1 MGTLAAA
8 DVRRKVIAEVRDD
21 RGRLLL
27 EDVHWLVPVL
37 VEDKQRPGIIVA
49 RGEFARA
56 DSPTEN
62 KRMYGQHLFERE
74 ITKLQESVEG
84 RRQYGELDHP
94 SDGKIALQR
103 TSHLIT
109 ELKLAPDGRV
119 LGALEVLD
127 TSQGLNLQAILK
139 QGGRVG
145 ISSRGF
151 GSVSTDPSGNQ
162 VVQDDYNLVTFDV
175 VANPADARAYPHF
188 YAQESKGGGLME
200 NADGTAVSVDPEK
213 EKEREA
219 EIKRVVADA
228 LETLRGE
235 MKEQAIAEVRSDPRI
250 AGSVAALEQ
259 IAALVTPHILPEDVR
274 KLVDSKDRELEKLR
288 ADLVQ
293 ARRSLGEAEEMAKK
307 FGYRMYLDNLVQNES
322 ASDQSLIRKLV
333 GALEQFSNKDE
344 IAAKVAAV
352 KESIASEKKPREEAV
367 KAELQAFESKLR
379 KLREETDR
387 ELSKI
392 RKESADREK
401 TLQAQLKEAQE
412 AQTVKQRELEE
423 ALTAAKGFGLKAL
436 VEQVTSRHPQGPR
449 LKKMFEE
456 GKIQSASEL
465 YTIADELKSQTSDE
479 FTRVS
484 ERVRQATGR
493 GVQALDEDARG
504 GRSSMGSV
512 LGTPIEDIARLSG
525 VPGRNGSR

>member
-1 MGTLAAA
+1 MAPLAAA
-8 DVRRKVIAEVRDD
+8 DVRRKVIAEIRDD
-21 RGRLLL
+21 RGRVLL

-74 ITKLQESVEG
+74 VTKLQESVAG

-94 SDGKIALQR
+94 SDGKISLQR
-103 TSHLIT
+103 SSHLIT
-109 ELKLAPDGRV
+109 ELNLAPDGRV
-119 LGALEVLD
+119 LGSLEVLD
-127 TSQGLNLQAILK
+127 TQQGLNLQAILK
-139 QGGRVG
+139 QGGQVG

-200 NADGTAVSVDPEK
+200 NADGTAVIDPEK

-219 EIKRVVADA
+219 EIKKAVADA
-228 LETLRGE
+228 LEAIRGE

-259 IAALVTPHILPEDVR
+259 IAALVTPHLLPEDVR
-274 KLVDSKDRELEKLR
+274 KLVEAKDRELEKLR
-288 ADLVQ
+288 ADLGQ

-307 FGYRMYLDNLVQNES
+307 FGYRMYLDNLVRNES
-322 ASDQSLIRKLV
+322 GADQTLIRKLV
-333 GALEQFSNKDE
+333 GALEQFQNKDE
-344 IAAKVAAV
+344 IAAKVTAV
-352 KESIASEKKPREEAV
+352 KESIASEKKPREAAV
-367 KAELQAFESKLR
+367 RVELQAFESKLKR
-379 KLREETDR
+379 LREETDR
-387 ELSKI
+387 ELAKI
-392 RKESADREK
+392 RKESTDREQA
-401 TLQAQLKEAQE
+401 LQGRLKESQE
-412 AQTVKQRELEE
+412 AQATKQRELEE

-436 VEQVTSRHPQGPR
+436 VEQVSASIPQGPR
-449 LKKMFEE
+449 LKKMFED
-456 GKIQSASEL
+456 GKIQTAAEL
-465 YTIADELKSQTSDE
+465 FTVAEELKGRTSE
-479 FTRVS
+479 EYSRVS
-484 ERVRQATGR
+484 ERLRQTSGR
-493 GVQALDEDARG
+493 GVQTLDEDARG
-504 GRSSMGSV
+504 GRSAMGNV
-512 LGTPIEDIARLSG
+512 LGTSIEELAHLSG